1 MDEKEDVL
9 EYDGDDSI
17 RFIRNYLPQEIKDKF
32 SDDEITYIV
41 DLIYDYY
48 ESKGFLDDEEPEDDS
63 EVAIDEEE
71 LVNYVV
77 TNAMKDKVGKFDPD
91 EITHIIQGELDYCDS
106 INVFDKE

>member
-1 MDEKEDVL
+1 MDEKENVL

-17 RFIRNYLPQEIKDKF
+17 RFIRSNLPQEIKDKF

-48 ESKGFLDDEEPEDDS
+48 ESKGFLSDEELEDDG

-71 LVNYVV
+71 LTRYVV
-77 TNAMKDKVGKFDPD
+77 ENAQKDGVGKFEPD
-91 EITHIIQGELDYCDS
+91 EIAYIIEGELGYCDS
-106 INVFDKE
+106 IHVFDLE